1 MYSLWEM
8 CMYLL
13 IGGHMILPIDS
24 FHTPLYLLS
33 NCNVTSSRSCVLCIH
48 AYTARL
54 CQVWTWVAA
63 GCSGSSE
70 SSRGAVLEDVT
81 LVALVA
87 LLCGCWCKMVQQR
100 RLCIHICVCCQ
111 YLSMVK
117 SSNFHANIIF
127 LRCTCMHIELYMLH
141 QRFVKSI
148 CCISLRL
155 TRRPL
160 LRLRLAFASPLSA
173 ISNRKISS
181 TSSTTSSTITI
192 TTAALAPAAAVPS

>member
-8 CMYLL
+8 CMYLF
-13 IGGHMILPIDS
+13 IGGHMMLPIDS

-33 NCNVTSSRSCVLCIH
+33 NCNVTSSSSCVLCIH

-87 LLCGCWCKMVQQR
+87 LLCGCWCKMVQQI
-100 RLCIHICVCCQ
+100 RLCIHIYVYVASIWVWSRVPTFMPISYSLDARACIQ
-111 YLSMVK
+111 NYTIL
-117 SSNFHANIIF
+117 H
-127 LRCTCMHIELYMLH
+127 MLH
-141 QRFVKSI
+141 QRFV
-148 CCISLRL
+148 
-155 TRRPL
+155 
-160 LRLRLAFASPLSA
+160 
-173 ISNRKISS
+173 
-181 TSSTTSSTITI
+181 
-192 TTAALAPAAAVPS
+192 

>member
-1 MYSLWEM
+1 MSHLADHLYCAYIYCQTLSGMDLGCSWLQWKFGE
-8 CMYLL
+8 LK
-13 IGGHMILPIDS
+13 GGCVGRCYPRG
-24 FHTPLYLLS
+24 LS
-33 NCNVTSSRSCVLCIH
+33 RFVVWVL
-48 AYTARL
+48 
-54 CQVWTWVAA
+54 VNGWVA
-63 GCSGSSE
+63 
-70 SSRGAVLEDVT
+70 
-81 LVALVA
+81 
-87 LLCGCWCKMVQQR
+87 CKMVQQI

-141 QRFVKSI
+141 QRFVYRI
-148 CCISLRL
+148 CFISLRL